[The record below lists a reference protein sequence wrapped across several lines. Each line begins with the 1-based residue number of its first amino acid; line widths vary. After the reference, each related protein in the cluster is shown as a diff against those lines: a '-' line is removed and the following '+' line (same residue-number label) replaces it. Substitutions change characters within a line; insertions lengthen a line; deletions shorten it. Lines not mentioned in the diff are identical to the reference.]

1 MSWIGLGLVGGI
13 VALDSTSCAQSM
25 ISRPIVAGPLMGLV
39 LGDPAAGATVGAV
52 LEVFH
57 LGILPIGAA
66 RYPEAGTAAV
76 AATWAYTS
84 ADAMQAGALLL
95 AVAFALLWERLTGA
109 SVVKFRELNDHV
121 LRAGTA
127 PPTIR
132 AVQGRHLFAILL
144 DFLRGAVMCLLGGA
158 IGAALVQLT
167 VASWPLGEPAA
178 RGLMIVALVTVGAGA
193 LTIFGGWRERW
204 RLFVTG
210 LGSGLLL
217 LALA

>member
-1 MSWIGLGLVGGI
+1 MSWIGLGLVGGV

-25 ISRPIVAGPLMGLV
+25 ISRPLVAGPLMGLV
-39 LGDPAAGATVGAV
+39 LGEPAAGAMVGAV

-76 AATWAYTS
+76 TATWAYT
-84 ADAMQAGALLL
+84 ALDAVHGSALLL
-95 AVAFALLWERLTGA
+95 AIAFALLWERLTGA

-121 LRAGTA
+121 LRAGSP
-127 PPTIR
+127 PPTAR
-132 AVQGRHLFAILL
+132 SLQGRHLLTMVL
-144 DFLRGAVMCLLGGA
+144 DFLRGAIMCLMGGA
-158 IGAALVQLT
+158 IGAAIVRLT
-167 VASWPLGEPAA
+167 ATSWPLGEPAA
-178 RGLMIVALVTVGAGA
+178 HGLLIAATVTVAAGA

-210 LGSGLLL
+210 LASGLLL
-217 LALA
+217 LVLT